1 MAATRLTSAA
11 TPPSRIAFMITKVM
25 KAELGKLGYTPEQI
39 DELTPA
45 EAHRILR
52 GKRKDAKSFGEFAAP
67 VEITLFLKSGGPLT
81 KCIALAA
88 DGSVTSDSSEC
99 RMSRGSA
106 RRVRIADV
114 AQLGRLIEGLA
125 SIEAIALGAL
135 RPSLPDPVQIVTK
148 HELNGV
154 TQHGVIARTGHSIVF
169 SNGQTAFALLD
180 FDTKGMPPDV
190 AARLNLLGGFWPAL
204 VSVLPELGSVAHVS
218 RASTSAGLF
227 RGDTGE
233 RMPGSNGLHVYLL
246 VQDGADIERFLKTLH
261 ARCWLAGLGWMMIGA
276 AGQVLE
282 RSIVDRTV
290 GAPER
295 LVFEGAPV
303 LEPPLQQERES
314 RRPTVSDGTALD
326 TIAACPPLTILE
338 TAKLRELQAR
348 ETNRLVSES
357 ARARAVFI
365 AQQTERLVERTGM
378 AAQVAAE
385 VIVRWC
391 NGVLLPDVVLPF
403 DDQNFQGMT
412 VGDVLADPLRFEGAT
427 LADPLEGVEYG
438 RCKAK
443 VMLRSDG
450 APWIH
455 SFAHGR
461 TVYELRLDARAI
473 RVGVEKAR
481 DEAAVDTFVGLALAA
496 DLDDVE
502 LEQLVDYAAKR
513 TGTGVR
519 AIVRKFKAAQQKK
532 AKQRAREKEESSL
545 AERRDPRPRID
556 RPLPDAEWLPQMQVL
571 NDVLGASSAP
581 LPPMRDIE
589 GVVTKVHKRPV
600 LGMHA
605 FSNWDANLE

>member
-1 MAATRLTSAA
+1 MAATSITPAA
-11 TPPSRIAFMITKVM
+11 TPSPVAFMITKVM
-25 KAELGKLGYTPEQI
+25 KAELEKLGYRTAQI

-45 EAHRILR
+45 EAHQILS
-52 GKRKDAKSFGEFAAP
+52 KRRAAKSFEEFADP
-67 VEITLFLKSGGPLT
+67 VEITLFVKSGGPLT
-81 KCIALAA
+81 KCIELAA
-88 DGSVTSDSSEC
+88 DGSVASDSSEC

-106 RRVRIADV
+106 RRVGIADV
-114 AQLGRLIEGLA
+114 TQLGKLIEGLA
-125 SIEAIALGAL
+125 ANEAIALGAL
-135 RPSLPDPVQIVTK
+135 RPGLPDLVQIITK
-148 HELNGV
+148 RELNGAAL
-154 TQHGVIARTGHSIVF
+154 HGVIARNSQSIVF

-190 AARLNLLGGFWPAL
+190 AARLDLLGGFWPAL
-204 VSVLPELGSVAHVS
+204 VSVLPELGTVAHVS

-233 RMPGSNGLHVYLL
+233 RIPGSNGLHIYLL

-261 ARCWLAGLGWMMIGA
+261 ARCWLTGFGWMMIGA

-303 LEPPLQQERES
+303 LEPPLQQKRES
-314 RRPTVSDGTALD
+314 RRPTVSGGKAFD
-326 TIAACPPLTILE
+326 TIASCPPLTILE
-338 TAKLRELQAR
+338 TARLRELQAR
-348 ETNRLVSES
+348 ETNRLASES
-357 ARARAVFI
+357 ARARAAFV

-378 AAQVAAE
+378 ATEIAAD
-385 VIVRWC
+385 VIARWC
-391 NGVLLPDVVLPF
+391 NGVLLPDVELLF
-403 DDQNFQGMT
+403 DDQDFRGMT
-412 VGDVLADPLRFEGAT
+412 AGDVLADPLRFEGAT
-427 LADPLEGVEYG
+427 LADPLEGIGYG

-461 TVYELRLDARAI
+461 TVYELRLDARTI
-473 RVGVEKAR
+473 RLGVEKAR
-481 DEAAVDTFVGLALAA
+481 DEAAVDTFVRLALAA

-502 LEQLVDYAAKR
+502 LEKLVDYTARR
-513 TGTGVR
+513 TGVGVR
-519 AIVRKFKAAQQKK
+519 AMVRKFKAAQEQKAEHRAQELK
-532 AKQRAREKEESSL
+532 ASSL
-545 AERRDPRPRID
+545 AERRDPRPQID
-556 RPLPDAEWLPQMQVL
+556 RPPPDAEWLPQMKVL

-589 GVVTKVHKRPV
+589 GAITKVHKRPV
-600 LGMHA
+600 PGMHA
-605 FSNWDANLE
+605 FSNQDANLE

>member
-1 MAATRLTSAA
+1 ML
-11 TPPSRIAFMITKVM
+11 I
-25 KAELGKLGYTPEQI
+25 E
-39 DELTPA
+39 
-45 EAHRILR
+45 
-52 GKRKDAKSFGEFAAP
+52 SFGEFAAP
-67 VEITLFLKSGGPLT
+67 VEITLFAKSGGPLT

-88 DGSVTSDSSEC
+88 DGSVTTDSSEC

-114 AQLGRLIEGLA
+114 AQLGKLIEGLA
-125 SIEAIALGAL
+125 STEAIALGAL

-154 TQHGVIARTGHSIVF
+154 AQHGVIARTGHSIVF

-190 AARLNLLGGFWPAL
+190 AARLN
-204 VSVLPELGSVAHVS
+204 
-218 RASTSAGLF
+218 
-227 RGDTGE
+227 
-233 RMPGSNGLHVYLL
+233 
-246 VQDGADIERFLKTLH
+246 
-261 ARCWLAGLGWMMIGA
+261 
-276 AGQVLE
+276 
-282 RSIVDRTV
+282 
-290 GAPER
+290 
-295 LVFEGAPV
+295 
-303 LEPPLQQERES
+303 
-314 RRPTVSDGTALD
+314 TVSDGKALD

-338 TAKLRELQAR
+338 TANLRELHAR

-378 AAQVAAE
+378 GAQIAAD
-385 VIVRWC
+385 VIARWC

-403 DDQNFQGMT
+403 DDQDFKGMT

-427 LADPLEGVEYG
+427 LADPLEGVGYG

-443 VMLRSDG
+443 IMLRSDG

-461 TVYELRLDARAI
+461 TAYELRLDARAI

-502 LEQLVDYAAKR
+502 LEQLVDYTAKS
-513 TGTGVR
+513 TGIGFR
-519 AIVRKFKAAQQKK
+519 AILRKFKAAQQQK

-545 AERRDPRPRID
+545 AERRDPRPQID
-556 RPLPDAEWLPQMQVL
+556 RPLPDAEWLPQMRVL
-571 NDVLGASSAP
+571 NDVLGASSVP

-600 LGMHA
+600 PGMHA
-605 FSNWDANLE
+605 FSNRDANLE